1 MVSSTEMI
9 SRCAFSDN
17 YHYGT
22 TINVNC
28 INGLDELLERKR
40 QQNGI
45 AISTILKNNT
55 RSLSE

>member
-1 MVSSTEMI
+1 MI

-40 QQNGI
+40 QQDGI